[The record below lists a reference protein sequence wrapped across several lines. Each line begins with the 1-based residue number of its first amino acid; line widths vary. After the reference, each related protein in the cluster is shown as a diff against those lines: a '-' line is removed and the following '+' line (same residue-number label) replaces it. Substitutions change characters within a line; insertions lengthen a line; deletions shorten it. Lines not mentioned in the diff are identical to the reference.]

1 MALTP
6 LDIQN
11 KNFSTKM
18 RGYNPDDVDDFL
30 DQVTK
35 DYEDAMQRIRE
46 LEKSLKH
53 AEEKLQYFNELK
65 DALNQSIIVAQDTAD
80 KVKSSA
86 TKESE
91 VIVTSAENAASEML
105 TSAEKR
111 ASSLIVSAE
120 QRASEILTEATD
132 RARQLAAETDDLK
145 KKTRVF
151 HQRLS
156 LMLEAQLEQVKSDEW
171 NELLKP
177 FSSYVGD
184 SHEAIKEILSQ
195 DLNNNHTNTTSLES
209 STNSLASDF
218 LKNSRFSPTADYTV
232 KSQET
237 EKKEATEKNK
247 DTAEKPLSTDELSV
261 ADYLDMDQLDE

>member
-11 KNFSTKM
+11 KDFSTKM
-18 RGYNPDDVDDFL
+18 RGYNQDDVDDFL
-30 DQVTK
+30 DQVTR
-35 DYEDAMQRIRE
+35 DYEDALQKNRE

-86 TKESE
+86 NKESE
-91 VIVTSAENAASEML
+91 MIITSADNQAKETLLEAERKSNAMIAD
-105 TSAEKR
+105 AEAK
-111 ASSLIVSAE
+111 STQILAE
-120 QRASEILTEATD
+120 AIE
-132 RARQLAAETDDLK
+132 RARQLAGETEDLK

-156 LMLEAQLEQVKSDEW
+156 LMLETQLEQVKSEEW
-171 NELLKP
+171 EEILKP

-184 SHEAIKEILSQ
+184 KHTAVKEILDEQ
-195 DLNNNHTNTTSLES
+195 DLDNENETVVNSEENTD
-209 STNSLASDF
+209 A
-218 LKNSRFSPTADYTV
+218 V
-232 KSQET
+232 V
-237 EKKEATEKNK
+237 EKKPVIEVTEETIEEESK
-247 DTAEKPLSTDELSV
+247 
-261 ADYLDMDQLDE
+261 

>member
-11 KNFSTKM
+11 KDFSTKM
-18 RGYNPDDVDDFL
+18 RGYNQDDVDDFL
-30 DQVTK
+30 DQVTR
-35 DYEDAMQRIRE
+35 DYEDALQKNRE

-86 TKESE
+86 NKESE
-91 VIVTSAENAASEML
+91 MIITSADNQAKETLVEAERKTNAMIAD
-105 TSAEKR
+105 AEAK
-111 ASSLIVSAE
+111 STQILAE
-120 QRASEILTEATD
+120 AIE
-132 RARQLAAETDDLK
+132 RARQLAGETEDLK

-156 LMLEAQLEQVKSDEW
+156 LMLETQLEQVKSEEW
-171 NELLKP
+171 EEILKP

-184 SHEAIKEILSQ
+184 KHTAVKEILDEQ
-195 DLNNNHTNTTSLES
+195 DLDNENETVVNSEENTD
-209 STNSLASDF
+209 A
-218 LKNSRFSPTADYTV
+218 V
-232 KSQET
+232 V
-237 EKKEATEKNK
+237 EKKPVIEVTEETIEEESK
-247 DTAEKPLSTDELSV
+247 
-261 ADYLDMDQLDE
+261 

>member
-11 KNFSTKM
+11 KDFSTKM
-18 RGYNPDDVDDFL
+18 RGYNQDDVDDFL
-30 DQVTK
+30 DQVTR
-35 DYEDAMQRIRE
+35 DYEDALQKNRE

-86 TKESE
+86 NKESE
-91 VIVTSAENAASEML
+91 MIITSADNQAKETLVEAERKSNAMIAD
-105 TSAEKR
+105 AEAK
-111 ASSLIVSAE
+111 STQILAE
-120 QRASEILTEATD
+120 AIE
-132 RARQLAAETDDLK
+132 RARQLAGETEDLK

-156 LMLEAQLEQVKSDEW
+156 LMLETQLEQVKSEEW
-171 NELLKP
+171 EEILKP

-184 SHEAIKEILSQ
+184 KHTAVKEILDEQ
-195 DLNNNHTNTTSLES
+195 DLDNEN
-209 STNSLASDF
+209 
-218 LKNSRFSPTADYTV
+218 LKRT
-232 KSQET
+232 QM
-237 EKKEATEKNK
+237 
-247 DTAEKPLSTDELSV
+247 L
-261 ADYLDMDQLDE
+261 

>member
-11 KNFSTKM
+11 KDFSTKM
-18 RGYNPDDVDDFL
+18 RGYNQDDVDDFL
-30 DQVTK
+30 DQVTR
-35 DYEDAMQRIRE
+35 DYEDALQKKRE

-86 TKESE
+86 NKESE
-91 VIVTSAENAASEML
+91 MIITSADNQAKETLVEAERKSNAMIAD
-105 TSAEKR
+105 AEAK
-111 ASSLIVSAE
+111 STQILAE
-120 QRASEILTEATD
+120 AIE
-132 RARQLAAETDDLK
+132 RARQLAGETEDLK

-156 LMLEAQLEQVKSDEW
+156 LMLETQLEQVKSEEW
-171 NELLKP
+171 EEILKP

-184 SHEAIKEILSQ
+184 KHTAVKEILDEQ
-195 DLNNNHTNTTSLES
+195 DLDNENETVVNSEENTD
-209 STNSLASDF
+209 A
-218 LKNSRFSPTADYTV
+218 V
-232 KSQET
+232 V
-237 EKKEATEKNK
+237 EKKPVIEVTEETIEEESK
-247 DTAEKPLSTDELSV
+247 
-261 ADYLDMDQLDE
+261 

>member
-11 KNFSTKM
+11 KDFSTKM
-18 RGYNPDDVDDFL
+18 RGYNQDDVDDFL
-30 DQVTK
+30 DQVTR
-35 DYEDAMQRIRE
+35 DYEDALQKNRE

-86 TKESE
+86 NKESE
-91 VIVTSAENAASEML
+91 MIITSADNQAKETLVEAERKSNAMIAD
-105 TSAEKR
+105 AEAK
-111 ASSLIVSAE
+111 STQILAE
-120 QRASEILTEATD
+120 AIE
-132 RARQLAAETDDLK
+132 RARQLAGETEDLK

-156 LMLEAQLEQVKSDEW
+156 LMLETQLEQVKSEEW
-171 NELLKP
+171 EEILKP

-184 SHEAIKEILSQ
+184 KHTADKEILDEQ
-195 DLNNNHTNTTSLES
+195 DLDNENETVVNSEENTD
-209 STNSLASDF
+209 A
-218 LKNSRFSPTADYTV
+218 V
-232 KSQET
+232 V
-237 EKKEATEKNK
+237 EKKPVIEVTEETIEEESK
-247 DTAEKPLSTDELSV
+247 
-261 ADYLDMDQLDE
+261 

>member
-11 KNFSTKM
+11 KDFSTKM
-18 RGYNPDDVDDFL
+18 RGYNQDDVDDFL
-30 DQVTK
+30 DQVTR
-35 DYEDAMQRIRE
+35 DYEDALQKNRE

-86 TKESE
+86 NKESE
-91 VIVTSAENAASEML
+91 MIITSADNQAKETLVE
-105 TSAEKR
+105 AERKSD
-111 ASSLIVSAE
+111 AMIADAE
-120 QRASEILTEATD
+120 AKSTQILAEAIE
-132 RARQLAAETDDLK
+132 RARQLAGETEDLK

-156 LMLEAQLEQVKSDEW
+156 LMLETQLEQVKSEEW
-171 NELLKP
+171 EEILKP

-184 SHEAIKEILSQ
+184 KHTAVKEILDEQ
-195 DLNNNHTNTTSLES
+195 DLDNENETVVNSEENTD
-209 STNSLASDF
+209 A
-218 LKNSRFSPTADYTV
+218 V
-232 KSQET
+232 V
-237 EKKEATEKNK
+237 EKKPVIEVTEETIEEESK
-247 DTAEKPLSTDELSV
+247 
-261 ADYLDMDQLDE
+261 

>member
-11 KNFSTKM
+11 KDFSTKM
-18 RGYNPDDVDDFL
+18 RGYNQDDVDDFL
-30 DQVTK
+30 DQVTR
-35 DYEDAMQRIRE
+35 DYEDALQKNRE

-86 TKESE
+86 NKESE
-91 VIVTSAENAASEML
+91 MIITSADNQAKETLVEAERKSNAMIAD
-105 TSAEKR
+105 AEAK
-111 ASSLIVSAE
+111 STQILAE
-120 QRASEILTEATD
+120 AIE
-132 RARQLAAETDDLK
+132 RARQLAGETEDLK

-156 LMLEAQLEQVKSDEW
+156 LMLETQLEQVKSEEW
-171 NELLKP
+171 EEILKP

-184 SHEAIKEILSQ
+184 KHTAVKEILDEQ
-195 DLNNNHTNTTSLES
+195 DLDNVNETVVNSEENTD
-209 STNSLASDF
+209 A
-218 LKNSRFSPTADYTV
+218 V
-232 KSQET
+232 V
-237 EKKEATEKNK
+237 EKKPVIEVTEETIEEESK
-247 DTAEKPLSTDELSV
+247 
-261 ADYLDMDQLDE
+261 

>member
-11 KNFSTKM
+11 KDFSTKM
-18 RGYNPDDVDDFL
+18 RGYNQDDVDDFL
-30 DQVTK
+30 DQVTR
-35 DYEDAMQRIRE
+35 DYEDALQKNRE

-86 TKESE
+86 NKESE
-91 VIVTSAENAASEML
+91 MIITSADNQAKETLVEAERKSNAMIAD
-105 TSAEKR
+105 AEAK
-111 ASSLIVSAE
+111 STQILAE
-120 QRASEILTEATD
+120 AIE
-132 RARQLAAETDDLK
+132 RARQLAGETEDLK

-156 LMLEAQLEQVKSDEW
+156 LMLETQLEQVKSGEW
-171 NELLKP
+171 EEILKP

-184 SHEAIKEILSQ
+184 KHTAVKEILDEQ
-195 DLNNNHTNTTSLES
+195 DLDNENETVVNSEENTD
-209 STNSLASDF
+209 A
-218 LKNSRFSPTADYTV
+218 V
-232 KSQET
+232 V
-237 EKKEATEKNK
+237 EKKPVIEVTEETIEEESK
-247 DTAEKPLSTDELSV
+247 
-261 ADYLDMDQLDE
+261 

>member
-11 KNFSTKM
+11 KDFSTKM
-18 RGYNPDDVDDFL
+18 RGYNQDDVDDFL
-30 DQVTK
+30 DQVTR
-35 DYEDAMQRIRE
+35 DYEDALQKNRE

-86 TKESE
+86 NKESE
-91 VIVTSAENAASEML
+91 MIITSADNQAKERKSNAMIAD
-105 TSAEKR
+105 AEAK
-111 ASSLIVSAE
+111 STQILAE
-120 QRASEILTEATD
+120 AIE
-132 RARQLAAETDDLK
+132 RARQLAGETEDLK

-156 LMLEAQLEQVKSDEW
+156 LMLETQLEQVKSEEW
-171 NELLKP
+171 EEILKP

-184 SHEAIKEILSQ
+184 KHTAVKEILDEQ
-195 DLNNNHTNTTSLES
+195 DLDNENETVVNSEENTD
-209 STNSLASDF
+209 A
-218 LKNSRFSPTADYTV
+218 V
-232 KSQET
+232 V
-237 EKKEATEKNK
+237 EKKPVIEVTEETIEEESK
-247 DTAEKPLSTDELSV
+247 
-261 ADYLDMDQLDE
+261 

>member
-11 KNFSTKM
+11 KDFSTKM
-18 RGYNPDDVDDFL
+18 RGYNQDDVDDFL
-30 DQVTK
+30 DQVTR
-35 DYEDAMQRIRE
+35 DYEDALQKNRE

-86 TKESE
+86 NKESE
-91 VIVTSAENAASEML
+91 MIITSADNQAKETLVEAERKSNAMIAD
-105 TSAEKR
+105 AEAK
-111 ASSLIVSAE
+111 STQILAE
-120 QRASEILTEATD
+120 AIE
-132 RARQLAAETDDLK
+132 RARQLAGETEDLK

-156 LMLEAQLEQVKSDEW
+156 LMLETQLEQVKSEEW
-171 NELLKP
+171 EEILKP

-184 SHEAIKEILSQ
+184 KHTAVKEILDEQ
-195 DLNNNHTNTTSLES
+195 DLDNENETVVNSEENTD
-209 STNSLASDF
+209 A
-218 LKNSRFSPTADYTV
+218 V
-232 KSQET
+232 V
-237 EKKEATEKNK
+237 EKKPVIEVTEE
-247 DTAEKPLSTDELSV
+247 TIEEELK
-261 ADYLDMDQLDE
+261 

>member
-18 RGYNPDDVDDFL
+18 RGYNQDDVDDFL

-35 DYEDAMQRIRE
+35 DYEDSLQKTRE

-80 KVKSSA
+80 KVKTSA
-86 TKESE
+86 NKESE
-91 VIVTSAENAASEML
+91 VIVTSAENTANEMIS
-105 TSAEKR
+105 SAEKR
-111 ASSLIVSAE
+111 SSNLITSAE
-120 QRASEILTEATD
+120 EKAKEILTDATD

-156 LMLEAQLEQVKSDEW
+156 LMLEAQLEQVKSEEW

-177 FSSYVGD
+177 FSSYVSD
-184 SHEAIKEILSQ
+184 SHTVIKEVLAQELDKSDDVVAESVTVAEEEPTLEQ
-195 DLNNNHTNTTSLES
+195 AAMDPKAMLDLL
-209 STNSLASDF
+209 
-218 LKNSRFSPTADYTV
+218 
-232 KSQET
+232 
-237 EKKEATEKNK
+237 NK
-247 DTAEKPLSTDELSV
+247 DPK
-261 ADYLDMDQLDE
+261 

>member
-11 KNFSTKM
+11 KDFSTKM
-18 RGYNPDDVDDFL
+18 RGYNQDDVDDFL
-30 DQVTK
+30 DQVTR
-35 DYEDAMQRIRE
+35 DYEDALQKNRE

-86 TKESE
+86 NKESE
-91 VIVTSAENAASEML
+91 MIITSADNQAKETLVEAERKSNAMIAD
-105 TSAEKR
+105 AEAK
-111 ASSLIVSAE
+111 STQILAE
-120 QRASEILTEATD
+120 AIE
-132 RARQLAAETDDLK
+132 RARQLAGETEDLK

-156 LMLEAQLEQVKSDEW
+156 LMLETQLEQVKSEEW
-171 NELLKP
+171 EEILKP

-184 SHEAIKEILSQ
+184 KHTAVKEILDEQ
-195 DLNNNHTNTTSLES
+195 DLDNENETVVNSEENTD
-209 STNSLASDF
+209 A
-218 LKNSRFSPTADYTV
+218 V
-232 KSQET
+232 V
-237 EKKEATEKNK
+237 EKKPVIEVTKETIEEESK
-247 DTAEKPLSTDELSV
+247 
-261 ADYLDMDQLDE
+261 

>member
-11 KNFSTKM
+11 KDFSTKM
-18 RGYNPDDVDDFL
+18 RGYNQDDVDDFL
-30 DQVTK
+30 DQVTR
-35 DYEDAMQRIRE
+35 DYEDALQKNRE

-86 TKESE
+86 NKESE
-91 VIVTSAENAASEML
+91 MIITSADNQAKETLVEAERKSNAMIAD
-105 TSAEKR
+105 AEAK
-111 ASSLIVSAE
+111 STQILAE
-120 QRASEILTEATD
+120 AIE
-132 RARQLAAETDDLK
+132 RARKLAGETEDLK

-156 LMLEAQLEQVKSDEW
+156 LMLETQLEQVKSEEW
-171 NELLKP
+171 EEILKP

-184 SHEAIKEILSQ
+184 KHTAVKEILDEQ
-195 DLNNNHTNTTSLES
+195 DLDNENETVVNSEENTD
-209 STNSLASDF
+209 A
-218 LKNSRFSPTADYTV
+218 V
-232 KSQET
+232 V
-237 EKKEATEKNK
+237 EKKPVIEVTEETIEEESK
-247 DTAEKPLSTDELSV
+247 
-261 ADYLDMDQLDE
+261 

>member
-11 KNFSTKM
+11 KDFSTKM
-18 RGYNPDDVDDFL
+18 RGYNQDDVDDFL
-30 DQVTK
+30 DQVTR
-35 DYEDAMQRIRE
+35 DYEDALQKNRE

-86 TKESE
+86 NKDSE
-91 VIVTSAENAASEML
+91 MIITSADNQAKETLVEAERKSNAMIAD
-105 TSAEKR
+105 AEAK
-111 ASSLIVSAE
+111 STQILAE
-120 QRASEILTEATD
+120 AIE
-132 RARQLAAETDDLK
+132 RARQLAGETEDLK

-156 LMLEAQLEQVKSDEW
+156 LMLETQLEQVKSEEW
-171 NELLKP
+171 EEILKP

-184 SHEAIKEILSQ
+184 KHTAVKEILDEQ
-195 DLNNNHTNTTSLES
+195 DLDNENETVVNSEENTD
-209 STNSLASDF
+209 A
-218 LKNSRFSPTADYTV
+218 V
-232 KSQET
+232 V
-237 EKKEATEKNK
+237 EKKPVIEVTEETIEEESK
-247 DTAEKPLSTDELSV
+247 
-261 ADYLDMDQLDE
+261 